1 MEQIP
6 DFRKRRGR
14 RYNLHNLLIVS
25 ILAFLSGADDF
36 EGIAAFA
43 KRKKVFL
50 SGEGLLAEG
59 RLPSHDL
66 FRWVFMSL
74 DKACFSHLL
83 SAWLSCCIESSHL
96 LDQSAQIR
104 DSEPRKIQVDGKS
117 LRASRRA
124 AHSRTA
130 LQVVSAF
137 VSASHLTLEQ
147 VIVDDK
153 SCEKTAIPQLLR
165 LLDLKDSVVTIDAIA
180 TSKKNAQTIVDKE
193 GDYIL
198 ALKKNNKLLFEEV
211 QSFFAHFHDTSLIH
225 DTCQQV
231 EQKHGRV
238 ERRTCR
244 IISQLEYFPDAEGWK
259 NLQSLV
265 HIESQRTV
273 NGKTSLE
280 NRYYLSSLPPKAS
293 QLQQLVRGHWAIE
306 NNLHWS
312 LDVAF
317 NEDKHRLKDKNAA
330 FCCTAL
336 RRFAL
341 ALIKNAKI
349 SNDSVKSQRLQI
361 GWDDRLLKQFFEAL

>member
-14 RYNLHNLLIVS
+14 RYNLHNLLVIS

-43 KRKKVFL
+43 KRKQVFL
-50 SGEGLLAEG
+50 SIEGLLEAE
-59 RLPSHDL
+59 RVPSHDL

-74 DKACFSHLL
+74 DKAYFSHLL

-96 LDQSAQIR
+96 DLSVQNPERAL
-104 DSEPRKIQVDGKS
+104 RKIQVDGKS

-124 AHSRTA
+124 EHPRTA

-137 VSASHLTLEQ
+137 VGATHLTLEQ
-147 VIVDDK
+147 VIIDDK
-153 SCEKTAIPQLLR
+153 SCERTAIPQLLQ
-165 LLDLKDSVVTIDAIA
+165 LLDLKDSVVSIDAIA
-180 TSKKNAQTIVDKE
+180 TSRKNAQIIVDKK

-211 QSFFAHFHDTSLIH
+211 QSFFLHFQGTSLIH
-225 DTCQQV
+225 DSCQQV
-231 EQKHGRV
+231 EQNHGRL
-238 ERRTCR
+238 ESRTCR
-244 IISQLEYFPDAEGWK
+244 IISQLDYFPDAEGWK

-265 HIESQRTV
+265 HIESQRTL

-280 NRYYLSSLPPKAS
+280 NRYYLSSLSPQAS
-293 QLQQLVRGHWAIE
+293 QLQQLIRGHWAIE

-341 ALIKNAKI
+341 ALIKNARI

-361 GWDDRLLKQFFEAL
+361 GWDDQLLKQYFQLL